1 MNDPP
6 SKMSAPPPASA
17 IKLGSLGLLL
27 FCATFLLFS
36 PALRYGLVDFDDQI
50 YVASHPLVMEGFS
63 ADHVR
68 SALTSFRHGLYSPLL
83 WFSYGLD
90 AALLGAS
97 PAAPWGFHFTN
108 MLFHALN
115 SALLYFLLWTFC
127 RKPWRAFFFAAL
139 WALHPLRVESVAW
152 VTERKDVLSGFF
164 GLLSIWAYLHAG
176 LARGPA
182 GSYSKPRLPP
192 YLASLLMFFLGLL
205 VKPTLVPI
213 PGALLL
219 LDFWPLRR
227 LEFTGAFIRRFA
239 PRLLAEKIPYF
250 ILAGLAAIGASAA
263 HQTMHGITET
273 PWAIRI
279 LAIPV
284 HYAFYLVQFV
294 WPRRLAPLYPDVPP
308 STPWLWPAVLALAI
322 LTVWIWISRWRRP
335 ERLVGWFFF
344 IGFLVPAIGL
354 VRFGAQSIADRFT
367 YLPAIGL
374 SIALL
379 SAWPSREGRRQGA
392 GRLFRILVSAG
403 VLVALAGTTLRLL
416 PAWRGP
422 ASLHAHILSVFP
434 DNPSA
439 LGMRSSYLI
448 RTAGDFKG
456 AQAGFDRIIRSGSFN
471 HEVLGGKARCL
482 AALQG
487 PAAAQAFLRQ
497 APSSP
502 NPYARHA
509 VAWDIARYSLMLRQ
523 YDDAIRFATLAL
535 ECLPAQWEQP
545 AYLHLLIMVA
555 AFEKGDTPLALEHAR
570 RFPAYADKPALAFA
584 DLLPYYLHQWTEF
597 HRADAYAYFQRLIAA
612 TPDQTRLLNNIAW
625 GLATAEWSPAP
636 PGEVLALA
644 QQVCAAFP
652 TPNPGALDTLAA
664 AQANAGD
671 FGAAG
676 ETIRQAIQLISSP
689 ANPEI
694 AQWKERLQARM
705 ALYRNHCPYREDAF
719 SRLLA
724 AQFGKDLPVTNKKAA
739 P

>member
-1 MNDPP
+1 MSDPR
-6 SKMSAPPPASA
+6 SKMSAPPPANA
-17 IKLGSLGLLL
+17 KKVGSLGLLL
-27 FCATFLLFS
+27 FCSTFLLFS
-36 PALRYGLVDFDDQI
+36 PTLRYGLVDFDDQI

-63 ADHVR
+63 AAHVR
-68 SALTSFRHGLYSPLL
+68 SALTTFQHGLYSPLL

-90 AALLGAS
+90 AVLLGAS
-97 PAAPWGFHFTN
+97 PANPWGFHFTN
-108 MLFHALN
+108 VLFHALN
-115 SALLYFLLWTFC
+115 AALLYFLLWTFC

-164 GLLSIWAYLHAG
+164 GLLSMGAYLRACPTG
-176 LARGPA
+176 AD
-182 GSYSKPRLPP
+182 SKPRPLA
-192 YLASLLMFFLGLL
+192 YLFSLLAFALGLL

-227 LEFTGAFIRRFA
+227 LELTANALRRCA
-239 PRLLAEKIPYF
+239 PRLLVEKVPYF
-250 ILAGLAAIGASAA
+250 LLAGLSAMGTSAA

-273 PWAIRI
+273 PLAIRL
-279 LAIPV
+279 LAVPV
-284 HYAFYLVQFV
+284 HYAFYLVKFV
-294 WPRRLAPLYPDVPP
+294 WPHHLTPLYPDMPP
-308 STPWLWPAVLALAI
+308 STTWVWPAILALAI
-322 LTVWIWISRWRRP
+322 LTIWIWISRARRP

-344 IGFLVPAIGL
+344 LGFLVPAIGF

-374 SIALL
+374 SVALL
-379 SAWPSREGRRQGA
+379 AAWPIGEGRRPGVRR
-392 GRLFRILVSAG
+392 RLRALVSAG
-403 VLVALAGTTLRLL
+403 VLVALVGTTLRLL
-416 PAWRGP
+416 PVWRGP
-422 ASLHAHILSVFP
+422 ASLHAHILSVSP

-439 LGMRSSYLI
+439 LGMHSSYLI

-456 AQAGFDRIIRSGSFN
+456 AQNGFDRIMLSGSFN

-487 PAAAQAFLRQ
+487 PATAKTFLLQ
-497 APSSP
+497 APYSS

-509 VAWDIARYSLMLRQ
+509 IAWDIARYSLMLRQ

-555 AFEKGDTPLALEHAR
+555 AFEKGDTPLALDHAR
-570 RFPAYADKPALAFA
+570 RFPAYADKPALEFA

-636 PGEVLALA
+636 PDEVLALA
-644 QQVCAAFP
+644 QQVCSAFT

-671 FGAAG
+671 FLAAG

-705 ALYRNHCPYREDAF
+705 ALYRNLRPYREDAF

>member
-1 MNDPP
+1 
-6 SKMSAPPPASA
+6 
-17 IKLGSLGLLL
+17 LGLLL
-27 FCATFLLFS
+27 FCATLLLFS

-63 ADHVR
+63 AAHVWTTF
-68 SALTSFRHGLYSPLL
+68 STFQNGLYSPLL

-90 AALLGAS
+90 AVLLGAS

-108 MLFHALN
+108 VLFHALN
-115 SALLYFLLWTFC
+115 AALLYFLLLNFC

-164 GLLSIWAYLHAG
+164 GLLSIGAYLHACQ
-176 LARGPA
+176 ARTSA
-182 GSYSKPRLPP
+182 ETCSKPRIPP
-192 YLASLLMFFLGLL
+192 YLASLLLFSLGLL

-227 LEFTGAFIRRFA
+227 LEFTGASIRRFA

-250 ILAGLAAIGASAA
+250 ILAGLAAAGTSAA

-273 PWAIRI
+273 PWALRL
-279 LAIPV
+279 LAVPV
-284 HYAFYLVQFV
+284 HYAFYLVRFA
-294 WPRRLAPLYPDVPP
+294 WPRHLSPLYPDVPP
-308 STPWLWPAVLALAI
+308 STPWVWPAVLALAI
-322 LTVWIWISRWRRP
+322 ATVWIWISRSRRP

-344 IGFLVPAIGL
+344 LGFLVPAIGL
-354 VRFGAQSIADRFT
+354 VRFGVQSIADRFT
-367 YLPAIGL
+367 YLPAMGL

-379 SAWPSREGRRQGA
+379 AVWPVQDARRQSIR
-392 GRLFRILVSAG
+392 RLLRALVSAS
-403 VLVALAGTTLRLL
+403 VLAALAVATLRLL
-416 PAWRGP
+416 PAWREP
-422 ASLHAHILSVFP
+422 AALHAHILSVFP
-434 DNPSA
+434 DNASA
-439 LGMRSSYLI
+439 LAMRSSYLI
-448 RTAGDFKG
+448 RTAGDFQG
-456 AQAGFDRIIRSGSFN
+456 AQAGFDRIIQSGSFN

-487 PAAAQAFLRQ
+487 PAAAKVLLLQ
-497 APSSP
+497 APSTS
-502 NPYARHA
+502 NPYARQA
-509 VAWDIARYSLMLRQ
+509 IAWDVARYSLMLQQ

-535 ECLPAQWEQP
+535 ECLPARWEQP

-555 AFEKGDTPLALEHAR
+555 AFEKGDLSLALDHAR
-570 RFPAYADKPALAFA
+570 RFPAYADRTTLEFA

-597 HRADAYAYFQRLIAA
+597 HRTDAYAYFQRLIAA
-612 TPDQTRLLNNIAW
+612 TPNQARLLNNVAW

-636 PGEVLALA
+636 PKEVLTLA
-644 QQVCAAFP
+644 RQVCAALP

-671 FGAAG
+671 FEAAS
-676 ETIRQAIQLISSP
+676 ETIRQAIHLISDT

-705 ALYRNHCPYREDAF
+705 ALYRNHRPYREDAF

-724 AQFGKDLPVTNKKAA
+724 AQFGKNLPVTDKKAA